1 MGDLSPSG
9 QDEDIFLENGRLSYE
24 NPNYQL
30 HLNAVR
36 LEDALNSNTEHFN
49 LNSALLGLNMDVL
62 SPQITNGMDL
72 GLELELAVRNG
83 TTGGNATRQRRHYA
97 SLDPT
102 SMGVDVEI
110 GPVMN
115 LSSPDFDNNR
125 GVLKTFTSSNDSGDY
140 STEWNGSVDRQG
152 TDSSVELAS
161 PTSESSNGATVST
174 DGELERTQNEDDL
187 PNGWEKHE
195 DNDGPYY
202 WHIKSGTIQR
212 EPPEKKEA
220 SSQPAMNFQ
229 RQVVPDVEAS
239 GTVFT
244 PVVPRS
250 TTSFTLSD
258 LDSGRSTKEEL
269 AYKRRSYPVAMG
281 SGDRSKAIR
290 FSVRSLGW
298 VEIAEEDLTPERSSK
313 AVNRCI
319 VDLSLGRNDLLDVV
333 GRWGDVTTTFSF
345 TNTFSFIFSFS
356 LN

>member
-1 MGDLSPSG
+1 MGPTIDINPYKRLRTPERMILIAQLVSFSPK
-9 QDEDIFLENGRLSYE
+9 
-24 NPNYQL
+24 
-30 HLNAVR
+30 LN
-36 LEDALNSNTEHFN
+36 
-49 LNSALLGLNMDVL
+49 
-62 SPQITNGMDL
+62 
-72 GLELELAVRNG
+72 
-83 TTGGNATRQRRHYA
+83 
-97 SLDPT
+97 
-102 SMGVDVEI
+102 EI
-110 GPVMN
+110 
-115 LSSPDFDNNR
+115 
-125 GVLKTFTSSNDSGDY
+125 
-140 STEWNGSVDRQG
+140 RQG

-269 AYKRRSYPVAMG
+269 AYK
-281 SGDRSKAIR
+281 
-290 FSVRSLGW
+290 
-298 VEIAEEDLTPERSSK
+298 
-313 AVNRCI
+313 
-319 VDLSLGRNDLLDVV
+319 
-333 GRWGDVTTTFSF
+333 
-345 TNTFSFIFSFS
+345 
-356 LN
+356 

>member
-269 AYKRRSYPVAMG
+269 AYK
-281 SGDRSKAIR
+281 
-290 FSVRSLGW
+290 
-298 VEIAEEDLTPERSSK
+298 
-313 AVNRCI
+313 
-319 VDLSLGRNDLLDVV
+319 
-333 GRWGDVTTTFSF
+333 
-345 TNTFSFIFSFS
+345 
-356 LN
+356 